1 MCKSKIRFA
10 DIALSSQVERHS
22 TMTWPLSPE
31 YSDLQLLEM
40 LARQVVDNV
49 NYFMLLH
56 DY

>member
-1 MCKSKIRFA
+1 
-10 DIALSSQVERHS
+10 
-22 TMTWPLSPE
+22 MTWPLSPE

-49 NYFMLLH
+49 NYFKLLH